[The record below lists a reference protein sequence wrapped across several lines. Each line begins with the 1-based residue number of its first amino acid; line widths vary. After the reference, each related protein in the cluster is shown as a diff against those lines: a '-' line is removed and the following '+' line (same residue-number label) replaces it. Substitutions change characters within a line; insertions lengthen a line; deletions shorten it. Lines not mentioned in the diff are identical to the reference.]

1 MTPSPSAPDDS
12 FSLFVREP
20 SGERPE
26 YPVKFAL
33 FGAFGDLALSRI
45 NRQLYEYIS
54 TIHPKSLL
62 EVYLCDIIS
71 DSSEPRLLAELY
83 SRCRDYRQLD
93 NYFTR
98 EFQELMSLQG
108 GDGNHDVLDV
118 EKAIASVEGEA
129 EEPIL
134 TPLGQF
140 IIANYQ
146 VTASE
151 QDFTSVFSTPQII
164 DTDWIFY
171 LALPPAAY
179 TTICSRIQGR
189 FKDATPHFETS
200 DTRKL
205 ILIEKPFQTSLKK
218 ARDLADILEVMEEE
232 SPGFQFYSVDH
243 YAAKWTL
250 SRLPAMVR
258 ELQTFRDI
266 VSNTER
272 VVIDLVETKDI
283 PEFRTSYMAS
293 TGLFN
298 DMMPHA
304 LVALQFLFA
313 GKRVTVRG
321 NRSECLVVGTHED
334 FVSAA
339 GNLPQDLQDSPHS
352 LETYFSLKIELCVS
366 EQDQEATRTVT
377 VYIRCA
383 KALGM
388 ENKKVHIIPHREED
402 DLPFFT
408 IDIAREDFP
417 EPTIESGY
425 PESLTDGDVSKGELR
440 GYSKIIFDAVS
451 FLRRNKSLRKDALP
465 PPLEFLTPRQ
475 SVEII
480 GNMMEIRKY
489 LQKNNAGQ
497 DPFQNPRTY
506 SSGIPCLDEEKEFPI
521 LSPIS
526 PGGQETTP

>member
-1 MTPSPSAPDDS
+1 
-12 FSLFVREP
+12 
-20 SGERPE
+20 
-26 YPVKFAL
+26 
-33 FGAFGDLALSRI
+33 
-45 NRQLYEYIS
+45 
-54 TIHPKSLL
+54 
-62 EVYLCDIIS
+62 
-71 DSSEPRLLAELY
+71 
-83 SRCRDYRQLD
+83 
-93 NYFTR
+93 
-98 EFQELMSLQG
+98 
-108 GDGNHDVLDV
+108 
-118 EKAIASVEGEA
+118 
-129 EEPIL
+129 
-134 TPLGQF
+134 
-140 IIANYQ
+140 
-146 VTASE
+146 
-151 QDFTSVFSTPQII
+151 
-164 DTDWIFY
+164 
-171 LALPPAAY
+171 
-179 TTICSRIQGR
+179 
-189 FKDATPHFETS
+189 
-200 DTRKL
+200 
-205 ILIEKPFQTSLKK
+205 
-218 ARDLADILEVMEEE
+218 MEEE

-321 NRSECLVVGTHED
+321 NSSECLVVGAHED

-339 GNLPQDLQDSPHS
+339 GNLPQDLDDNPHS

-383 KALGM
+383 KALRV

-451 FLRRNKSLRKDALP
+451 FLRRNKSLKKDALP

-506 SSGIPCLDEEKEFPI
+506 PSGIPCLDEETEFPI

-526 PGGQETTP
+526 PGGQGTTP